1 MKYSKIKVQIQKD
14 NKMRDLTPKA
24 KRGIAIVMVLSALG
38 LAAMLVLTALRD
50 HVVFFYGPSDI
61 REKAGSGQIVRLGG
75 LVAENS
81 ITSLSDGTGFTIT
94 DGNNSIKVVYSGV
107 LPDLFREGQ
116 GVVTEGVLENDL
128 FRASTVLA
136 KHDET
141 YMPAEVA
148 DMLKEQGVWKGQ
160 E

>member
-1 MKYSKIKVQIQKD
+1 
-14 NKMRDLTPKA
+14 MRDLTPKA

>member
-1 MKYSKIKVQIQKD
+1 MH
-14 NKMRDLTPKA
+14 DLSPKA
-24 KRGIAIVMVLSALG
+24 KRGIGILLVLSALG
-38 LAAMLVLTALRD
+38 LATMLVTTALDD
-50 HVVFFYGPSDI
+50 HIMFFYGPSEI
-61 REKAGSGQIVRLGG
+61 LEKASDGRVVQLGG

-81 ITSLSDGTGFTIT
+81 ITSLPDGTKFIIT
-94 DGNNSIKVVYSGV
+94 DGNNAITVVYSGI

-116 GVVTEGVLENDL
+116 GVVTEGVLEADV
-128 FRASTVLA
+128 FRATTVLA

>member
-1 MKYSKIKVQIQKD
+1 
-14 NKMRDLTPKA
+14 MRDLSPKA
-24 KRGIAIVMVLSALG
+24 KRGIALLMVVSALG
-38 LAAMLVLTALRD
+38 LAVMLVLTALRD

-61 REKAGSGQIVRLGG
+61 RDQASQGQIVRLGG

-81 ITSLSDGTGFTIT
+81 VTTLADGIGFTIT
-94 DGNNSIKVVYSGV
+94 DGTSSMDVVYAGV

-116 GVVTEGVLENDL
+116 GVVTEGVLDNDI
-128 FRASTVLA
+128 FRANNVLA

-148 DMLKEQGVWKGQ
+148 DMLKDQGVWKGQ

>member
-1 MKYSKIKVQIQKD
+1 
-14 NKMRDLTPKA
+14 MRDLSPKA
-24 KRGIAIVMVLSALG
+24 KRGIALLMVVSALG
-38 LAAMLVLTALRD
+38 LGVMLVLTALRD

-61 REKAGSGQIVRLGG
+61 RDQASQGQIVRLGG

-81 ITSLSDGTGFTIT
+81 VTTLADGIGFTIT
-94 DGNNSIKVVYSGV
+94 DGTSSMNVVYAGV

-116 GVVTEGVLENDL
+116 GVVTEGVLDADI
-128 FRASTVLA
+128 FRANSVLA

-148 DMLKEQGVWKGQ
+148 DMLKDQGVWKGQ

>member
-1 MKYSKIKVQIQKD
+1 
-14 NKMRDLTPKA
+14 MRDLSPKA
-24 KRGIAIVMVLSALG
+24 KRGIALLIVVSALG
-38 LAAMLVLTALRD
+38 LAVMLVLTALRD

-61 REKAGSGQIVRLGG
+61 RDQASQDQIVRLGG

-81 ITSLSDGTGFTIT
+81 VTTLADGIGFTIT
-94 DGNNSIKVVYSGV
+94 DGTSSMNVVYAGV

-116 GVVTEGVLENDL
+116 GVVTEGVLDADI
-128 FRASTVLA
+128 FRANSVLA

-148 DMLKEQGVWKGQ
+148 DMLKDQGVWKGQ

>member
-1 MKYSKIKVQIQKD
+1 
-14 NKMRDLTPKA
+14 MRDLSPKA
-24 KRGIAIVMVLSALG
+24 KRGIALLMVVSALG
-38 LAAMLVLTALRD
+38 LAVMLVLTALRD

-61 REKAGSGQIVRLGG
+61 RDQASQGQIVRLGG

-81 ITSLSDGTGFTIT
+81 VTTLADGIGFTIT
-94 DGNNSIKVVYSGV
+94 DGTSSMNVVYAGV

-116 GVVTEGVLENDL
+116 GVVTEGVLDADI
-128 FRASTVLA
+128 FRANSVLA

-148 DMLKEQGVWKGQ
+148 DMLKDQGVWKGQ

>member
-1 MKYSKIKVQIQKD
+1 
-14 NKMRDLTPKA
+14 MRDLSPKA

-38 LAAMLVLTALRD
+38 LAAMLVLNALRD

-61 REKAGSGQIVRLGG
+61 LEKAGKGQVVRLGG

-81 ITSLSDGTGFTIT
+81 ITTLPDGTGFIIT
-94 DGNNSIKVVYSGV
+94 DGNKAINVVYSGI

-116 GVVTEGVLENDL
+116 GVVSEGILEADL
-128 FRASTVLA
+128 FRANTVLA

>member
-1 MKYSKIKVQIQKD
+1 MNWMRSNIPNSKETQ
-14 NKMRDLTPKA
+14 MRDLSPKA
-24 KRGIAIVMVLSALG
+24 KRGIAILMVISALG
-38 LAAMLVLTALRD
+38 LAAMLVLNALRD

-61 REKAGSGQIVRLGG
+61 LDKAGKGQIVRLGG

-81 ITSLSDGTGFTIT
+81 ITSLPDGVGFTIT
-94 DGNNSIKVVYSGV
+94 DGNNAIDVVYAGV

-116 GVVTEGVLENDL
+116 GVVTEGMLEADI
-128 FRASTVLA
+128 FRANTVLA

-148 DMLKEQGVWKGQ
+148 DMLKDQGVWKGQ

>member
-1 MKYSKIKVQIQKD
+1 
-14 NKMRDLTPKA
+14 MRDLSPKA
-24 KRGIAIVMVLSALG
+24 KRGIALLMVVSALG
-38 LAAMLVLTALRD
+38 LAVMLVLTALRD

-61 REKAGSGQIVRLGG
+61 RDQASQGQIVRLGG

-81 ITSLSDGTGFTIT
+81 VTTLADGIGFTIT
-94 DGNNSIKVVYSGV
+94 DGTSSMDVVYAGV

-116 GVVTEGVLENDL
+116 GVVTEGVLDNDI
-128 FRASTVLA
+128 FRANSVLA

-148 DMLKEQGVWKGQ
+148 DMLKDQGVWKGQ

>member
-1 MKYSKIKVQIQKD
+1 M
-14 NKMRDLTPKA
+14 MHDLSPKA
-24 KRGIAIVMVLSALG
+24 KRGIGILLVLSALG
-38 LAAMLVLTALRD
+38 LATMLVTTALDD
-50 HVVFFYGPSDI
+50 HIMFFYGPSEI
-61 REKAGSGQIVRLGG
+61 LEKASDGRVVQLGG

-81 ITSLSDGTGFTIT
+81 ITSLPDGTKFIIT
-94 DGNNSIKVVYSGV
+94 DGNNAITVVYSGI

-116 GVVTEGVLENDL
+116 GVVTEGVLEADV
-128 FRASTVLA
+128 FRATTVLA

>member
-1 MKYSKIKVQIQKD
+1 
-14 NKMRDLTPKA
+14 MRDLSPKA
-24 KRGIAIVMVLSALG
+24 KRGIALLMVVSALG
-38 LAAMLVLTALRD
+38 LAVMLVLTALRD

-61 REKAGSGQIVRLGG
+61 RDKASQGQIVRLGG

-81 ITSLSDGTGFTIT
+81 VTTLADGIGFTIT
-94 DGNNSIKVVYSGV
+94 DGTSSMDVVYAGV

-116 GVVTEGVLENDL
+116 GVVTEGVLDNDI
-128 FRASTVLA
+128 FRANNVLA

-148 DMLKEQGVWKGQ
+148 DMLKDQGVWKGQ

>member
-1 MKYSKIKVQIQKD
+1 
-14 NKMRDLTPKA
+14 MRDLSPKA
-24 KRGIAIVMVLSALG
+24 KRGIALLMVVSALG
-38 LAAMLVLTALRD
+38 LAVMLVLTALRD

-61 REKAGSGQIVRLGG
+61 RDQASQGQIVRLGG

-81 ITSLSDGTGFTIT
+81 VTTLADGIGFTIT
-94 DGNNSIKVVYSGV
+94 DGTSSMNVVYAGV

-116 GVVTEGVLENDL
+116 GVVTEGVLDAGI
-128 FRASTVLA
+128 FRANSVLA

-148 DMLKEQGVWKGQ
+148 DMLKDQGVWKGQ